1 MVFGGGGKV
10 GLYGRG
16 KAENRAKVANLGLLE
31 DVGATKV
38 LGGTDPP
45 DRQGILRSSPGKLL
59 IKYTLENLF

>member
-1 MVFGGGGKV
+1 M
-10 GLYGRG
+10 
-16 KAENRAKVANLGLLE
+16 ANLGLPE

-59 IKYTLENLF
+59 IKYTLEKLFLRPFYESFFINKTRTFVCKL